1 MTAGRRWLGSVVSV
15 VVAVLTIAAMS
26 SLGLVVVADA
36 SLTASSGALSCDRV
50 PGTPQASEGNR
61 HIPYE
66 GAPHEPYKTT
76 PPTSGPHSAQIV
88 AVGIYRDPVP
98 EELQV
103 HGLEH
108 GHIFVQYAPGNS
120 KADITA
126 LERLGRRYPR
136 DVVVAPHPPLRQG
149 IALTGWQRLQRLDS
163 LDTEAIER
171 FVTAVAGRFD
181 HTWQRGATDCLGT

>member
-1 MTAGRRWLGSVVSV
+1 MITGRRLLGSVVSV
-15 VVAVLTIAAMS
+15 VVTALAITTMA
-26 SLGLVVVADA
+26 SLGLAVVADT
-36 SLTASSGALSCDRV
+36 SLTAGAGALSCDKV
-50 PGTPQASEGNR
+50 PGVPQAFEGNA

-88 AVGIYRDPVP
+88 AVGVYRDPVP

-108 GHIFVQYAPGNS
+108 GHVFVQYAPGTS
-120 KADITA
+120 RSDVTA
-126 LERLGRRYPR
+126 LERLGRRHPR

-163 LDTEAIER
+163 LDIEAIER